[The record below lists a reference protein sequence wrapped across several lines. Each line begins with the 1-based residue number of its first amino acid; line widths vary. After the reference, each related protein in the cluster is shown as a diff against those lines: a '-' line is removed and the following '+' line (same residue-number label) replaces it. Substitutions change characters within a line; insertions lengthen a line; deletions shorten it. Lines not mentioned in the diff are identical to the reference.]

1 MATFPIRPTYLIMV
15 TENNNNKKY
24 ELFPQGDTFKV
35 EYGRVGGHISTTSYP
50 MSKWNAQI
58 SSKIKKGYV
67 DVTDSKLDIIEDSK
81 VDDSN
86 SESKKVDKFSLI
98 KNESVRSILK
108 RLYEFA
114 NKTVQ
119 SSYKVTSNQVTQAM
133 LDKAQEQ
140 IDYIASNYATWSI
153 EEFNKQL
160 ITLFTIIPRKMA
172 RVNDYLAS
180 SKANKETLD
189 KMIQREQDTLD
200 SMAGMVYIPK
210 SKRIDNNNNSSD
222 SNTEN
227 IKAPDE
233 DMLSEMGVEMED
245 ATEEDITKIKKA
257 MGDSSDKFYK
267 AWRVKNIEAENE
279 FQKFMKDN
287 NIKRHKL
294 LCHGSRNTN
303 WFNILKTSLKIRP
316 SNAVYTGSLLGDA
329 IYMSNSEKY
338 HGGVTKSIGYT
349 SLNGYWTRDR
359 QNCGFIAFFDVAL
372 GESYDIYSF
381 DSKYHTYNLKKLQ
394 QDKPGAW
401 SLHLHGAGYR
411 NGSTVINDEITVYD
425 SRQVSIRYL
434 VEIR

>member
-1 MATFPIRPTYLIMV
+1 MNKKPVYLICV
-15 TENNNNKKY
+15 TSDNHNKTY
-24 ELFPQGDTFKV
+24 SLIPIDDNSFKA
-35 EYGRVGGHISTTSYP
+35 EWGRVGGYLNSKIYP
-50 MSKWNAQI
+50 MSKWNIQI

-81 VDDSN
+81 VDDDTSN
-86 SESKKVDKFSLI
+86 SKKVDKFSLI

-108 RLYEFA
+108 RLYDFA

-140 IDYIASNYATWSI
+140 IDFIASNYTTWSI

-160 ITLFTIIPRKMA
+160 IALFTIIPRKMA

-180 SKANKETLD
+180 TKADKETLD

-210 SKRIDNNNNSSD
+210 SKRINDSSNSD

-227 IKAPDE
+227 VKIPDE
-233 DMLSEMGVEMED
+233 DMLSEMGIEMED
-245 ATEEDITKIKKA
+245 ATEEDIVKIKKA

-359 QNCGFIAFFDVAL
+359 QNCGFIAFFEVAL

-394 QDKPGAW
+394 RDKPGAW